1 MEVKKEVK
9 EGVKHFVLDNTTL
22 AFGYW
27 PLAANRQHVLSFLTP
42 MSQAN

>member
-22 AFGYW
+22 AIGLWQPTGNMYCHF
-27 PLAANRQHVLSFLTP
+27 
-42 MSQAN
+42 